1 MRRALLLLVAAAAA
15 VGSIAVAL
23 APMGDASSAGA
34 PKRRRQAWERRPS
47 HRRAVAEEQ
56 NAASALKTL
65 KSKVRELTDAL
76 RRVLQPIVPAGG
88 YQMADNSDEKTGMID
103 WLWAGNFES
112 SVSEMPNANGEL
124 CTCPTWCCK
133 T

>member
-34 PKRRRQAWERRPS
+34 PKRRRQAWERPS